1 MKARRDA
8 AQEPGTISVQR
19 LTKYYGTWAA
29 LTGVTFSLEPGQALG
44 LWGPN
49 GAGKTTIVRCLLGLA
64 RYEGEIRVGGL
75 DPARKGREVRKLIGY
90 VPQDLPVSPVTV
102 AEMAAFIST
111 LKGASLADA
120 QGQLERLGIDGHQTK
135 AVGALSGG
143 LRQRLAVALALIGS
157 PSVLLLDEPT
167 ANLDARGR
175 AELLDLLLGFKR
187 DGMTILFSSHRS
199 DDVLKLADQILMI
212 EAGAIQT
219 VATPAEFQRVLSAGD
234 RMVITL
240 RNGHLPEALELLRSM
255 GVEASGSGH
264 VLAVDVGSQRKPE
277 LFTALTRH
285 GVDLVDFEVERGRWN
300 GES

>member
-1 MKARRDA
+1 MKARLDA
-8 AQEPGTISVQR
+8 MQAPGTISVR
-19 LTKYYGTWAA
+19 ALTKYYGKWAA
-29 LTGVTFSLEPGQALG
+29 LNDVAFKLEPGQALG

-64 RYEGEIRVGGL
+64 RYDGEIRVGGL
-75 DPARKGREVRKLIGY
+75 DPSRKGREVRKLIGY

-102 AEMAAFIST
+102 SEMAAFIAT

-120 QGQLERLGIDGHQTK
+120 QRQLVRLGIEGHETK

-199 DDVLKLADQILMI
+199 DDVLKLADRVLMI
-212 EAGAIQT
+212 EAGA
-219 VATPAEFQRVLSAGD
+219 VRSLATPLEFQRVLSAGD

-264 VLAVDVGSQRKPE
+264 VLAIEVGSQRKPE
-277 LFTALTRH
+277 LITALARH